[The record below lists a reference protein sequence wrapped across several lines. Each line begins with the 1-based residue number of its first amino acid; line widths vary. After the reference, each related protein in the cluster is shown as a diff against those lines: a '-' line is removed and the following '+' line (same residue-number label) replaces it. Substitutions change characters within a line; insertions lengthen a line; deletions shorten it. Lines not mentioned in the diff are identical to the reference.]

1 MWLTVGTVLAVRH
14 RMRRTYILRVV
25 LTLCTGCAATGSS
38 SFAEEAFEETG
49 IPGPTEALPE
59 TEDGK
64 LDADG
69 DPGPRVLDGAAT
81 EVWAARNAWTDTS
94 TPAARAAG
102 MAWGADSGLTWEE
115 KFDRW
120 VESFERVPRAA
131 GGETFHVTTPFGD
144 RSFDAP
150 TLECAEVAMFLRA
163 TFASWFELPF
173 YMQGWDSHTRQALF
187 AGHFGFVNRNGAV
200 VARFPSFR
208 TAYRDYTSTWRPGQ
222 PWPSD
227 ARLRTMRLGD
237 DDAVPFLGGA
247 GAGTYFDELFLNKR
261 VGYFMRLL
269 LLYFG
274 STNLADEANMFHV
287 VPAATQAGDALLERW
302 QRRGIGH
309 VLPVMRVDEPVPGR
323 LQVSLASGSMPRR
336 QPLWE
341 EPASAR
347 HSFTL
352 AYTGGEGTA
361 SDGTPYA
368 ALGGGIRRWRTA
380 VKVSGRWRNVV
391 GEADLDHYLD
401 PGDTAAIARRP
412 EEFRSILAE
421 VSPAQQ
427 VDVALGQIEAAR
439 AHLRNYPA
447 SCAARTRRED
457 AFARLYALTSELYG
471 WSRARTD
478 AEHRTLEDY
487 VLAELTYEQART
499 CCWNRSTAAMHAI
512 VLDYAEAEQARATSA
527 GMCAAPTVFRAENG
541 TGYQRWADHAANLGR
556 ASEWR
561 GWSEDEACAQRA
573 VPEDAISARGTSA
586 NGSFCE
592 AGTPAPTPEP
602 TPTPTPAPGDACDA
616 FGQDDTRATALRL
629 AGPMNAEVCGGDE
642 DWYFAPEGGEV
653 TIRFSH
659 ARGDLD
665 LEAFDVEGRRLGTSN
680 GTSDEETYGHDGPFY
695 VRVFG
700 YASATGTYAIS
711 VR

>member
-1 MWLTVGTVLAVRH
+1 
-14 RMRRTYILRVV
+14 MRRSSILRLL
-25 LTLCTGCAATGSS
+25 LTLSAGCAAPSGSA
-38 SFAEEAFEETG
+38 FVEEAYEETG
-49 IPGPTEALPE
+49 IPGPTEAMPE
-59 TEDGK
+59 SEDGK

-69 DPGPRVLDGAAT
+69 DPGPRVVDGAAT
-81 EVWAARNAWTDTS
+81 EVWAARNAWTDTD
-94 TPAARAAG
+94 TAPARAAG
-102 MAWGADSGLTWEE
+102 LAWPAESGLTWEE

-120 VESFERVPRAA
+120 VASFERIPRAT
-131 GGETFHVTTPFGD
+131 GYGETFRITTPFGE

-163 TFASWFELPF
+163 TFASWYELPF
-173 YMQGWDSHTRQALF
+173 FLQGWDSHTRQTMY
-187 AGHFGFVNRNGAV
+187 AGHFGFVNRDGAV
-200 VARFPSFR
+200 IARFPSFR
-208 TAYRDYTSTWRPGQ
+208 TAYRDHTASWRAGQ

-227 ARLRTMRLGD
+227 ARLRSFRLGED
-237 DDAVPFLGGA
+237 DGVPSLGGLGA
-247 GAGTYFDELFLNKR
+247 GAYFDELYLNKR

-287 VPAATQAGDALLERW
+287 VPAATRPGDSLLERW

-309 VLPVMRVDEPVPGR
+309 VLPVMRVEEPVPGR

-352 AYTGGEGTA
+352 AYTGGEGSA
-361 SDGTPYA
+361 SDGTAYA
-368 ALGGGIRRWRTA
+368 TLGGGIRRWRTA

-391 GEADLDHYLD
+391 SDADLDHYID

-412 EEFRSILAE
+412 EEFRSILADVTPE
-421 VSPAQQ
+421 QQ
-427 VDVALGQIEAAR
+427 VEVALEQIEAAR

-457 AFARLYALTSELYG
+457 AFGRLYALTSELFD

-487 VLAELTYEQART
+487 VLAELTYDQART
-499 CCWNRSTAAMHAI
+499 CCWNRSTSAMHAI
-512 VLDYAEAEQARATSA
+512 VLDYAMQEQARAEDA
-527 GMCAAPTVFRAENG
+527 GMCAAPTIFRAESG

-561 GWSEDEACAQRA
+561 GWSEDEACAQRD
-573 VPEDAISARGTSA
+573 VIEDAVAERGVAAS
-586 NGSFCE
+586 GGFCE
-592 AGTPAPTPEP
+592 VGMPAPTPEP
-602 TPTPTPAPGDACDA
+602 MPEPMPEPGDACDA
-616 FGQDDTRATALRL
+616 FGQDDTRASALRL
-629 AGPMNAEVCGGDE
+629 EGPMNAEICDSDE

-653 TIRFSH
+653 TLRFSH

-680 GTSDEETYGHDGPFY
+680 GTSDEETYGHDAPFY

-700 YASATGTYAIS
+700 YAGATGTYVVSIA
-711 VR
+711 R